1 MATVEVTL
9 AKHDQRLGVLE
20 KFADGQEKR
29 DETISDLRV
38 ELGKL
43 QMQIKVTWVLL
54 LMVISGLVGVAFSLW
69 QGGGP

>member
-1 MATVEVTL
+1 MTAVEVTL

-29 DETISDLRV
+29 DETIGDLRV

-43 QMQIKVTWVLL
+43 QTQIKVTWILMLL
-54 LMVISGLVGVAFSLW
+54 VISGLVGVAFSFW
-69 QGGGP
+69 QGGGL